1 MGSQGDRALANVT
14 TEAPA
19 KKSTLPITELLVAL
33 AIGAAIYFF
42 VLRGSTFEEGLRS
55 LLSIAMA
62 IVGIGLLIFI
72 HELGHFLAAKWC
84 GVKVEAF
91 ALGIGPLI
99 PGLSFKRGDTSY
111 GLAWF
116 PIGGYVKM
124 LGQVDDPND
133 KSQDA
138 QEVSASPYSYKNKTV
153 GQRMLIISAGVIMN
167 ILLGLVLFIIVYFF
181 GKDDIVGKIG
191 TISPGS
197 PAERAGLQSGAELLS
212 VGSIQHP
219 WYNDLN
225 MTSALASPG
234 STEIPIKFKT
244 TNGEERDVVIIPK
257 KDKYDARPTIGV
269 TQPYGN
275 RLNRFAKKGKTPAF
289 PGSAAAGTA
298 FEPGDVVEA
307 IQPEGQPAAIPVKDG
322 HEIHLVE
329 HIYRN
334 QTLKYQV
341 KRLGTKPGE
350 TTTETVDVKPSY
362 FRTLGLRM
370 TMGPVVSLSAARP
383 ACTKELQVGDLITA
397 VDGDKNFDPVRLPDM
412 VDALVR
418 QGKKVVLQV
427 KRGEKTFD
435 INVDLETIAKRGT
448 WMESSPINAAPM
460 AFPALGFSYTVTNVV
475 AAVVPGSPAEKAGIV
490 PGSTLKKMAYD
501 NAEPKLSEKF
511 DLDDRYAWPYIFFWM
526 QDLPLTGEY
535 SLTLVNPQGV
545 EKTFEKLQ
553 AVEVKDWFF
562 YTRGLILEPEM
573 KVRIADNI
581 GDAIVIG
588 FRESYR
594 FVGRI
599 YLNLYS
605 LLRGNISVKLL
616 NGPLG
621 LAEMTYRVANI
632 GLIDL
637 LHLLAIISINLA
649 IVNFLPIPVLDGGH
663 MVLLLAEK
671 IRGKPLNETWVTV
684 VTYIGLA
691 IVLTLMLATVFL
703 DITKYAWF
711 QKMFNW

>member
-1 MGSQGDRALANVT
+1 MANVI

-19 KKSTLPITELLVAL
+19 KKSGLPITELLVAV
-33 AIGAAIYFF
+33 AIGVAIYWG
-42 VLRGSTFEEGLRS
+42 VLKGMSFEEALRA
-55 LLSIAMA
+55 LLSIGMA

-138 QEVSASPYSYKNKTV
+138 REVSESPHSYKNKTV

-167 ILLGLVLFIIVYFF
+167 IILGFGLFIIVYFF
-181 GKDDIVGKIG
+181 GKDEPVGKIG

-197 PAERAGLQSGAELLS
+197 PAERAGLQAGAELLS
-212 VGSIQHP
+212 VANIQNP

-225 MTSALASPG
+225 MTTALARAHV
-234 STEIPIKFKT
+234 TEIPVRYRT
-244 TNGEERDVVIIPK
+244 RDGVEREVVIIPK
-257 KDKYDARPTIGV
+257 KDKYDSRPSIGV
-269 TQPYGN
+269 TLPLGT
-275 RLNRFAKKGKTPAF
+275 RLQRFWEKGKSPAS
-289 PGSAAAGTA
+289 PW
-298 FEPGDVVEA
+298 
-307 IQPEGQPAAIPVKDG
+307 QPAGKAAFLPNDVILSIRPVGTTETIPVKDG
-322 HEIHLVE
+322 FDIHLTE
-329 HIYRN
+329 HIYRDRK
-334 QTLKYQV
+334 LSYQV
-341 KRLGTKPGE
+341 KRAGPHPDE
-350 TTTETVDVKPSY
+350 TILISVEVEPSH

-370 TMGPVVSLSAARP
+370 KMGPIVSLSETRP
-383 ACTKELQVGDLITA
+383 ASTKDLQVGDLITA
-397 VDGDKNFDPVRLPDM
+397 LNGDPNFDPMQLPDL
-412 VDALVR
+412 VDGMVR
-418 QGKKVVLQV
+418 QGKKAVLQV

-435 INVDLETIAKRGT
+435 ITVDPESITKRGT
-448 WMESSPINAAPM
+448 WMESSPITNTPM
-460 AFPALGFSYTVTNVV
+460 AFPALGFSYTVGNVV
-475 AAVVPGSPAEKAGIV
+475 AGVTPGSPADKAGIK
-490 PGSTLKKMAYD
+490 PGDTIKQLAYESK
-501 NAEPKLSEKF
+501 EPEIKDKCEFGDK
-511 DLDDRYAWPYIFFWM
+511 YGWPYAFSVM
-526 QDLPLTGEY
+526 QELPPETLYTLTVVDEKGTERTIENL
-535 SLTLVNPQGV
+535 LTVPDPN
-545 EKTFEKLQ
+545 
-553 AVEVKDWFF
+553 WFY
-562 YTRGLILEPEM
+562 YTRGLRLEPEM
-573 KVRIADNI
+573 SVRIADNFW
-581 GDAIVIG
+581 DAIVLG
-588 FRESYR
+588 ARESYR

-605 LLRGNISVKLL
+605 LIRGDISVKLL

-632 GLIDL
+632 GLIEL
-637 LHLLAIISINLA
+637 LNLLAIISINLA
-649 IVNFLPIPVLDGGH
+649 VVNFLPIPVLDGGH

-671 IRGKPLNETWVTV
+671 IRGKPLNETWVTI

-691 IVLTLMLATVFL
+691 MVLTLMLATIFL

-711 QKMFNW
+711 KSLFNW

>member
-1 MGSQGDRALANVT
+1 MANVT
-14 TEAPA
+14 TDAPV
-19 KKSTLPITELLVAL
+19 KKSGLPITELLVVI
-33 AIGAAIYFF
+33 AIGTAIYLG
-42 VLRGSTFEEGLRS
+42 VLKGKSFEDGLRA
-55 LLSIAMA
+55 LLSIGMA

-138 QEVSASPYSYKNKTV
+138 KEVSDSPHSYKNKTV

-181 GKDDIVGKIG
+181 GKDEVVGKVG
-191 TISPGS
+191 TIAPGS
-197 PAERAGLQSGAELLS
+197 PAERAGLQAGSELLS
-212 VGSIQHP
+212 VSNINNP

-234 STEIPIKFKT
+234 TTEIPIKYRT
-244 TNGEERDVVIIPK
+244 PRGEVREVVIVPK
-257 KDKYDARPTIGV
+257 KDKHDARPTIGV
-269 TQPYGN
+269 TQPPG
-275 RLNRFAKKGKTPAF
+275 RKLHRFAEKGKSPAQ
-289 PGSAAAGTA
+289 PWHPAGAADFRPTDEILAIKPY
-298 FEPGDVVEA
+298 EPNNPNNDFITVT
-307 IQPEGQPAAIPVKDG
+307 DG
-322 HEIHLVE
+322 FDIHYLEEKYRDKALVY
-329 HIYRN
+329 H
-334 QTLKYQV
+334 V
-341 KRLGTKPGE
+341 KRAAMDGE
-350 TTTETVDVKPSY
+350 APTTLDIIVQPSH

-370 TMGPVVSLSAARP
+370 TMGPIVSLSETRP
-383 ACTKELQVGDLITA
+383 IFAKELQAGDIIAA
-397 VDGDKNFDPVRLPDM
+397 VNGDTKVDPIRLPD
-412 VDALVR
+412 LVTELIT
-418 QGKKVVLQV
+418 QGKPVVLQI

-435 INVDLETIAKRGT
+435 LPVDAKAFERRGT
-448 WMESSPINAAPM
+448 WMEESPTNNSPM
-460 AFPALGFSYTVTNVV
+460 AFPALGISYSVGNVIAGV
-475 AAVVPGSPAEKAGIV
+475 APGSPADKAGV
-490 PGSTLKKMAYD
+490 KPGETIKQIAY
-501 NAEPKLSEKF
+501 NNKEPEFKDKF
-511 DLDDRYAWPYIFFWM
+511 ELGERFAWPFAFYWM
-526 QDLPLTGEY
+526 QDLPPQTLYT
-535 SLTLVNPQGV
+535 LTLVDANGT
-545 EKTFEKLQ
+545 ERTIDNLQ
-553 AVEVKDWFF
+553 TVTDPSWYY
-562 YTRGLILEPEM
+562 YTRGLFLEPETKM
-573 KVRIADNI
+573 RVANNI
-581 GDAIVIG
+581 GEAIVLG